1 MGWMGLMSFCIV
13 TSEVNEG
20 HFIINNKQEDQDMKE
35 TLKTMFYIGAGAAF
49 LTKEKLEELK
59 TELIEKG
66 KVTQEEGKQLLEEL
80 TQKSEDAKN
89 QLDKKIQTAV
99 AEQLKK
105 FKMASSDDVAEL
117 KSQVEELKAMLEKLN
132 ADK

>member
-1 MGWMGLMSFCIV
+1 
-13 TSEVNEG
+13 
-20 HFIINNKQEDQDMKE
+20 MKE

-59 TELIEKG
+59 TELVAKG

-80 TQKSEDAKN
+80 TQKSEDAKS
-89 QLDKKIQTAV
+89 QLDQKIQNAV

-117 KSQVEELKAMLEKLN
+117 KSQVDEPKAMLEKLT

>member
-1 MGWMGLMSFCIV
+1 
-13 TSEVNEG
+13 
-20 HFIINNKQEDQDMKE
+20 MKE

-59 TELIEKG
+59 TELVAKG

-80 TQKSEDAKN
+80 TQKSEDAKS
-89 QLDKKIQTAV
+89 QLDQKIQNAV

-117 KSQVEELKAMLEKLN
+117 KSQVDELKAMLEKLT

>member
-1 MGWMGLMSFCIV
+1 
-13 TSEVNEG
+13 
-20 HFIINNKQEDQDMKE
+20 MKE

-59 TELIEKG
+59 TELVAKG

-89 QLDKKIQTAV
+89 QLDKRIQTAV

-105 FKMASSDDVAEL
+105 FKMASADDVAEL
-117 KSQVEELKAMLEKLN
+117 KSQVEELKEMLEKLT

>member
-1 MGWMGLMSFCIV
+1 
-13 TSEVNEG
+13 
-20 HFIINNKQEDQDMKE
+20 MKE

-89 QLDKKIQTAV
+89 QLDKKIQAAV